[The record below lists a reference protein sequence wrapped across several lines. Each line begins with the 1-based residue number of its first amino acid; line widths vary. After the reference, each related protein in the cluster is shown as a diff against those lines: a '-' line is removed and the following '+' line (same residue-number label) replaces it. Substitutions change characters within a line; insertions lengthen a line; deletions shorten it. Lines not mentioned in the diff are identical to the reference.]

1 MPVFRCIFF
10 GGGSK
15 VLRRSFEGDSKNVRF
30 CMPLISIRQ
39 ATDIIENAL
48 GDAQLGAV
56 TLKKQSAFA
65 YLKKK

>member
-1 MPVFRCIFF
+1 
-10 GGGSK
+10 
-15 VLRRSFEGDSKNVRF
+15 
-30 CMPLISIRQ
+30 MPLISIRQ

-56 TLKKQSAFA
+56 ILKKQPAFA